1 MASVVALVLEAV
13 MRSTV
18 VISVLAVGV
27 ATLFGQ
33 AAFAQISN
41 DAFMLIPGV
50 PGEAL
55 DDRYRE
61 WIEVQSLSQGFEDLP
76 KGVTPCDL
84 AIQKQLDKSGP
95 LLFAAAITGQIF
107 PQIQIDIV
115 RPGSRERYYEI
126 VLTNARVSR
135 ISSAPQFLNESLSLI
150 AETIRLSYFPQ
161 RQNGSLDPPIVAT
174 ASCK

>member
-1 MASVVALVLEAV
+1 MKTTAV
-13 MRSTV
+13 
-18 VISVLAVGV
+18 IGVLAVGI
-27 ATLFGQ
+27 ATILGQ
-33 AAFAQISN
+33 AVFAQIGN

-55 DDRYRE
+55 DGRYRE

-84 AIQKQLDKSGP
+84 AIQKQFDKSGP

-107 PQIQIDIV
+107 PQIQIDMV
-115 RPGSRERYYEI
+115 RRGSRERYYEI

-135 ISSAPQFLNESLSLI
+135 INSAPQFLSESLSLI

-161 RQNGSLDPPIVAT
+161 GQSGSLDPPIVVT